1 MHDHAIQCIHDPM
14 LVALSYL
21 VAVLGSYTA
30 LQLAIGIP
38 AARNQRDRTQAVLA
52 SGAAMGGAI
61 WAMHFIAMLAC
72 QMDVQ
77 VTYDLAL
84 TVLSAVIAMVSC
96 MVGLGVAGSGVFAWS
111 KLGLGGLFMGLGVAG
126 MHYTG
131 MAAMR
136 MAATVHYDSSVV
148 AISVVIA
155 VVASCAALWLAF
167 NMRGAALMLGSAL
180 VMGVA
185 VCGMHYTGMAA
196 AEFVDGAF
204 CFSGNQLP
212 AAMLPVPTTVGALLI
227 LGFGIAFTLMD
238 ARELSLARRAERE
251 RDVRVQTLAFVDRET
266 GLPNRARLS
275 QLIVDRIR
283 TRTADGFSLITLR
296 VEGSDGSAPTPGVM
310 TSLLERIQRNL
321 PGAVVART
329 QPEHLVVMVDG
340 RVDDVTKR
348 SSPLIEQFAREFAAD
363 GRYRFTTN
371 SAHCPSDGNNAQ
383 WLLLRAAP
391 KSTMAEHFAP
401 PVAPAQERSQ
411 RRA

>member
-196 AEFVDGAF
+196 ASFTPTQESVAAATAGGIGGQYLGATIFV
-204 CFSGNQLP
+204 L
-212 AAMLPVPTTVGALLI
+212 TTVMLATVL
-227 LGFGIAFTLMD
+227 AV
-238 ARELSLARRAERE
+238 SL
-251 RDVRVQTLAFVDRET
+251 VRQ
-266 GLPNRARLS
+266 
-275 QLIVDRIR
+275 
-283 TRTADGFSLITLR
+283 
-296 VEGSDGSAPTPGVM
+296 
-310 TSLLERIQRNL
+310 
-321 PGAVVART
+321 
-329 QPEHLVVMVDG
+329 
-340 RVDDVTKR
+340 
-348 SSPLIEQFAREFAAD
+348 
-363 GRYRFTTN
+363 
-371 SAHCPSDGNNAQ
+371 
-383 WLLLRAAP
+383 
-391 KSTMAEHFAP
+391 
-401 PVAPAQERSQ
+401 Q
-411 RRA
+411 RRALVRI